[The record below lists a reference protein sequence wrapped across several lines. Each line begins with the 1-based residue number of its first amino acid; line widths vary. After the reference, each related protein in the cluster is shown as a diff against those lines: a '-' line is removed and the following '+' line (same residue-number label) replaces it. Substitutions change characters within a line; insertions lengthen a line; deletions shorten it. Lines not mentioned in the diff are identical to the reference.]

1 MQTTAKFWIDRNVSD
16 EEFTNALGFLVKENI
31 IDVEVEQQ
39 EKNPDQLI
47 EESKVP
53 DWIAQSTEWWINGQ
67 VPEDQFL

>member
-1 MQTTAKFWIDRNVSD
+1 M
-16 EEFTNALGFLVKENI
+16 VKENI

-67 VPEDQFL
+67 VPEDQFLEGIKWMIKNQIIKGV